1 MSANNRMTQINDT
14 ALFHEKINLTKL
26 KYIVNNP
33 SKYEDLI
40 QEQERDMRRYTNYN
54 AFAVFQKIISNSFVP
69 PEFEGT
75 DFAYIKVS
83 YLKGDKSNGIG
94 RWYCKKSIGLQS
106 LTVSVRH
113 TICEGIWS
121 DIDQVNSHPTIFKT
135 FMNKYGFESP
145 LLNECLTNRE
155 VFLKRVGGSREQ
167 AKTKVIAII
176 NGASYPNHKVL
187 HQLSLE
193 LKPCIDYVINL
204 PEYANILEYVKKT
217 YDTNIEGKSISR
229 ILQVIENNLLECYI
243 EWAHNKGFIDE
254 KNQVALIFDGFQLL
268 SKFDITDD
276 LLLECANFAKDK
288 TDYYI
293 PLKVKPFD
301 NPLIIPD
308 NYKEC
313 FDTIPALIDKY
324 SVGLDLFVEN
334 HTKDY
339 ESLSNNYTDLGIATL
354 GSKLFK
360 NVIYY
365 DDICDKWFYCNTS
378 NIWCEC
384 KRGIV
389 LKSLLQT
396 VFNKSFNLY
405 AKKCFQNAYKE
416 GIEQGVAD
424 LWQIRAKTSLRIA
437 NLVLGNA
444 CNISNILKYKELY
457 VKSKFYEDLID
468 SNSHLFAFSNKVF
481 DFNTN
486 TYRPIK
492 PLDYIM
498 TNTGYDFPEYVENCD
513 VKFLEEYFETLFP
526 DTEKR
531 NYVLD
536 SSCITLN
543 ADRKEQFFN
552 IHTGNGSNS
561 KTTFNNLFESS
572 LGGYACEISPETFT
586 KPKKSAN
593 DTGELYKTK
602 GKRAIFSNE
611 PESDQD
617 KLQTALLKRIA
628 DESGRKIIARALYC
642 DPIEFKITFI
652 LNFFCNNK
660 PELSSVDGGIARRLR
675 IIDWKVKFVDA
686 PDPDNV
692 YQKPK
697 NPDIMSKMRSDGVKN
712 AFIRMLIDRWTNRV
726 SQFKLIPVPQVVID
740 ASNEYVDDSNPV
752 LGFINEN
759 YELTNNTDDKVSSA
773 VLYNH
778 FTSYTHGTKIGS
790 KRFKDDLLGISGI
803 ETKRGNKGVVFTG
816 LKKKED
822 EDDE

>member
-1 MSANNRMTQINDT
+1 
-14 ALFHEKINLTKL
+14 
-26 KYIVNNP
+26 
-33 SKYEDLI
+33 
-40 QEQERDMRRYTNYN
+40 
-54 AFAVFQKIISNSFVP
+54 
-69 PEFEGT
+69 
-75 DFAYIKVS
+75 
-83 YLKGDKSNGIG
+83 
-94 RWYCKKSIGLQS
+94 
-106 LTVSVRH
+106 
-113 TICEGIWS
+113 
-121 DIDQVNSHPTIFKT
+121 
-135 FMNKYGFESP
+135 
-145 LLNECLTNRE
+145 
-155 VFLKRVGGSREQ
+155 
-167 AKTKVIAII
+167 
-176 NGASYPNHKVL
+176 
-187 HQLSLE
+187 
-193 LKPCIDYVINL
+193 
-204 PEYANILEYVKKT
+204 
-217 YDTNIEGKSISR
+217 
-229 ILQVIENNLLECYI
+229 
-243 EWAHNKGFIDE
+243 
-254 KNQVALIFDGFQLL
+254 
-268 SKFDITDD
+268 
-276 LLLECANFAKDK
+276 
-288 TDYYI
+288 
-293 PLKVKPFD
+293 
-301 NPLIIPD
+301 
-308 NYKEC
+308 
-313 FDTIPALIDKY
+313 
-324 SVGLDLFVEN
+324 
-334 HTKDY
+334 
-339 ESLSNNYTDLGIATL
+339 
-354 GSKLFK
+354 
-360 NVIYY
+360 
-365 DDICDKWFYCNTS
+365 
-378 NIWCEC
+378 
-384 KRGIV
+384 
-389 LKSLLQT
+389 
-396 VFNKSFNLY
+396 
-405 AKKCFQNAYKE
+405 
-416 GIEQGVAD
+416 
-424 LWQIRAKTSLRIA
+424 
-437 NLVLGNA
+437 
-444 CNISNILKYKELY
+444 

-498 TNTGYDFPEYVENCD
+498 TNTGYDFPEYVEDCD

-675 IIDWKVKFVDA
+675 IIDWKVKFVDE
-686 PDPDNV
+686 PDPNNV

-697 NPDIMSKMRSDGVKN
+697 NPDIMSKMRTDGVKN

-778 FTSYTHGTKIGS
+778 FTSYTNGTKISS